1 MKYVIAFMF
10 ALFCFGCEKVVDVP
24 GPIID
29 NGFDLIASYAY
40 HSQQHGNLVN
50 IASDGYIVKCRD
62 LKETVIPE
70 LTVSILGV
78 NTRFYGHIGY
88 GGIERWD
95 SLDVSFDS
103 IATGRYR
110 HKTFTGW
117 LTAAPGTAYLT
128 LRFIN
133 ESGVEYKTSWTY

>member
-1 MKYVIAFMF
+1 MKYVITFML
-10 ALFCFGCEKVVDVP
+10 ALFCFGCEKIVEVP
-24 GPIID
+24 GPTIN

-40 HSQQHGNLVN
+40 HSQQRGNSVN

-70 LTVSILGV
+70 LTVSICGV
-78 NTRFYGHIGY
+78 KMHFYGCVGY

-95 SLDVSFDS
+95 ALDVSFDS
-103 IATGRYR
+103 IAAGRYR

-128 LRFIN
+128 LRFVN
-133 ESGVEYKTSWTY
+133 EASIEYKTSWTY